1 MGLLQFLKGNN
12 GLYETATIVPSNVSK
27 SVTSSPENLDAE
39 SVDTDLT
46 KKVYDLKRFTWIGTG

>member
-1 MGLLQFLKGNN
+1 M
-12 GLYETATIVPSNVSK
+12 VPSNVSK